1 MVSALI
7 DSNVPQLKLLSKG
20 KVRDI
25 YATSSPEHLLF
36 VASDRIS
43 AYDVILKNGIPDK
56 GRVLTELSLFW
67 FAKLKY
73 IIPNH
78 VVTSRIEE
86 MPKEV
91 HQHKEQLEGRSILVK
106 KAEVIPLEAIVRG
119 YITGKRIVL
128 GPGFTREFPIISGS
142 AWAEYKKSRTVHGIP
157 LPDGLLES
165 EKFPV
170 PLFTPS
176 TKAEQGAHDE
186 NISPEQAAALIGQEL
201 YDKISAAAVR
211 LYTAAAE
218 NAATRGLIV
227 ADTKFEFG
235 LVDGEL
241 ILIDEALTPDSSRY
255 WPLEGYAPGRSQPS
269 FDKQYLRDWLTSQGF
284 RKGLEGGPDGE
295 GWTMSEEV
303 VRETR
308 ERYLSARDL
317 LLSDQ

>member
-1 MVSALI
+1 MADAATVVLI
-7 DSNVPQLKLLSKG
+7 NSNLNIPGLKLLSRG

-25 YATSSPEHLLF
+25 YASTTSPEQQHLLF

-43 AYDVILKNGIPDK
+43 AYDVIMKNGIPDK

-67 FAKLKY
+67 FDKLRN
-73 IIPNH
+73 IVPNH

-86 MPKEV
+86 MPEELRK
-91 HQHKEQLEGRSILVK
+91 HREQLEGRSILVK

-119 YITGKRIVL
+119 YITG
-128 GPGFTREFPIISGS
+128 S
-142 AWAEYKKSRTVHGIP
+142 AWAEYKKTRTVHGIS
-157 LPDGLLES
+157 LPEGLQES
-165 EKFPV
+165 QKLPT

-201 YDKISAAAVR
+201 YDRVSQTALK

-218 NAATRGLIV
+218 HAATRGLII

-235 LVDGEL
+235 LVGGEL

-284 RKGLEGGPDGE
+284 RKGLEDGPDGQ

-303 VRETR
+303 VQGTQ
-308 ERYLSARDL
+308 ERYLNARDL
-317 LLSDQ
+317 LLK